1 MANTE
6 YFEYNN
12 GIYPCP
18 LCIAVGRDWQNDD
31 FNESCCIEIEEDV
44 RARTYDT
51 HFEENKKCVLIR
63 FASKKSMNMEVIAHE
78 ALHATLFM
86 LDYIG
91 SVITVDNS
99 EPSCYLLQWVV
110 RCCEEV
116 KLCKTEE
123 NGYRRNKEKEVA
135 TTM

>member
-6 YFEYNN
+6 YIEFNN

-18 LCIAVGRDWQNDD
+18 LCVAVCKDWQNDD
-31 FNESCCIEIEEDV
+31 FDDSCCREIEEDV
-44 RARTYDT
+44 PATTYDT

-63 FASKKSMNMEVIAHE
+63 FASKKAMTMEVIAHE
-78 ALHATLFM
+78 ALHATLFI

-116 KLCKTEE
+116 KLGKTE
-123 NGYRRNKEKEVA
+123 
-135 TTM
+135 

>member
-18 LCIAVGRDWQNDD
+18 LCIAVGRYWKNDD
-31 FNESCCIEIEEDV
+31 FYESCCIEIEEDV

-63 FASKKSMNMEVIAHE
+63 FASKKAMTMEVIAHE
-78 ALHATLFM
+78 ALHATLFI
-86 LDYIG
+86 LGYIG
-91 SVITVDNS
+91 SEITVDNS
-99 EPSCYLLQWVV
+99 EPACYLLQWVV
-110 RCCEEV
+110 RCLEEV
-116 KLCKTEE
+116 KLGKTE
-123 NGYRRNKEKEVA
+123 K
-135 TTM
+135 

>member
-18 LCIAVGRDWQNDD
+18 LCIAVGRDWKNDD
-31 FNESCCIEIEEDV
+31 FYESCCIEIEEDV

-63 FASKKSMNMEVIAHE
+63 FASKKAMTMEVIAHE
-78 ALHATLFM
+78 ALHATLFF

-91 SVITVDNS
+91 SEITVDNS
-99 EPSCYLLQWVV
+99 EPACYLLQWVV
-110 RCCEEV
+110 RCLEEV
-116 KLCKTEE
+116 RLGKVD
-123 NGYRRNKEKEVA
+123 KE
-135 TTM
+135 

>member
-18 LCIAVGRDWQNDD
+18 LCIAVGRDWKNDY
-31 FNESCCIEIEEDV
+31 FYESCCIEIEEDV

-63 FASKKSMNMEVIAHE
+63 FASKKSMTMEVIAHE
-78 ALHATLFM
+78 ALHATMFII
-86 LDYIG
+86 DYIG
-91 SVITVDNS
+91 DCVTV
-99 EPSCYLLQWVV
+99 EHQEHAAYLLQWVV
-110 RCCEEV
+110 RCCEQV
-116 KLCKTEE
+116 KLGKVD
-123 NGYRRNKEKEVA
+123 KE
-135 TTM
+135 

>member
-31 FNESCCIEIEEDV
+31 FDESCCIEIEEYV

-51 HFEENKKCVLIR
+51 HFDENKKCVLIR
-63 FASKKSMNMEVIAHE
+63 FASKKAMTMEVIAHE
-78 ALHATLFM
+78 ALHATMFI

-91 SVITVDNS
+91 ECVTV
-99 EPSCYLLQWVV
+99 EHQEHAAYLLQWVV
-110 RCCEEV
+110 QCCEEV
-116 KLCKTEE
+116 KLGKTE
-123 NGYRRNKEKEVA
+123 
-135 TTM
+135 

>member
-18 LCIAVGRDWQNDD
+18 LCIAVGRDWKNDD
-31 FNESCCIEIEEDV
+31 FDDSCCREIEDDV
-44 RARTYDT
+44 PATTYDT

-63 FASKKSMNMEVIAHE
+63 FASKKSMTMEVIAHE
-78 ALHATLFM
+78 ALHATMFII
-86 LDYIG
+86 DYIG
-91 SVITVDNS
+91 ECVTV
-99 EPSCYLLQWVV
+99 EHQEHAAYLLQWVV

-116 KLCKTEE
+116 KLGKTE
-123 NGYRRNKEKEVA
+123 
-135 TTM
+135 

>member
-31 FNESCCIEIEEDV
+31 FYESCCIEIEEDV

-51 HFEENKKCVLIR
+51 HFEGNKKCVLIR
-63 FASKKSMNMEVIAHE
+63 FASKKAMTMEVIAHE
-78 ALHATLFM
+78 ALHATLFI

-116 KLCKTEE
+116 KLGKV
-123 NGYRRNKEKEVA
+123 NKE
-135 TTM
+135 

>member
-31 FNESCCIEIEEDV
+31 FDEICFQELEGDV
-44 RARTYDT
+44 SARTYDT

-63 FASKKSMNMEVIAHE
+63 FASKKAMTMEVIAHE
-78 ALHATLFM
+78 ALHATLFI

-110 RCCEEV
+110 RCCENV
-116 KLCKTEE
+116 KLGKTEE
-123 NGYRRNKEKEVA
+123 
-135 TTM
+135 

>member
-18 LCIAVGRDWQNDD
+18 LCIAVGRDWKNDD
-31 FNESCCIEIEEDV
+31 FYESCCIEIEEDV

-51 HFEENKKCVLIR
+51 HFEGNKKCVLIR
-63 FASKKSMNMEVIAHE
+63 FASKKSMTMEVIAHE
-78 ALHATLFM
+78 ALHATLFI

-116 KLCKTEE
+116 KLGKV
-123 NGYRRNKEKEVA
+123 NKE
-135 TTM
+135 

>member
-63 FASKKSMNMEVIAHE
+63 FASKKAMTMEVIAHE
-78 ALHATLFM
+78 ALHATLFI

-91 SVITVDNS
+91 SGITVDNS

-116 KLCKTEE
+116 KLGKT
-123 NGYRRNKEKEVA
+123 GKE
-135 TTM
+135 

>member
-18 LCIAVGRDWQNDD
+18 LCVAVGRDWRNDD
-31 FNESCCIEIEEDV
+31 FDEICFQELEGDV
-44 RARTYDT
+44 SARTYDT

-63 FASKKSMNMEVIAHE
+63 FASKKSMTMEVIAHE
-78 ALHATLFM
+78 ALHATLFI

-116 KLCKTEE
+116 KLGKVD
-123 NGYRRNKEKEVA
+123 KE
-135 TTM
+135 

>member
-51 HFEENKKCVLIR
+51 HFEENKKGVLIR
-63 FASKKSMNMEVIAHE
+63 FASKKSMTIEVIAHE
-78 ALHATLFM
+78 ALHATLFI

-110 RCCEEV
+110 RCCEQV
-116 KLCKTEE
+116 KLGKVD
-123 NGYRRNKEKEVA
+123 KV
-135 TTM
+135 

>member
-51 HFEENKKCVLIR
+51 HFEGKRKCVLIR
-63 FASKKSMNMEVIAHE
+63 FASKKAMTMEVIAHE
-78 ALHATLFM
+78 ALHSTLFI
-86 LDYIG
+86 LGYIG
-91 SVITVDNS
+91 SEITVDNS
-99 EPSCYLLQWVV
+99 EPACYLLQWVV

-116 KLCKTEE
+116 KLG
-123 NGYRRNKEKEVA
+123 NVDKE
-135 TTM
+135 

>member
-12 GIYPCP
+12 VIYPCP
-18 LCIAVGRDWQNDD
+18 LCIAVGRDWQNED

-63 FASKKSMNMEVIAHE
+63 FASKKAMTAEVISHE
-78 ALHATLFM
+78 ALHATMFI

-91 SVITVDNS
+91 ECVTV
-99 EPSCYLLQWVV
+99 EHQEHAAYLLQWVV

-116 KLCKTEE
+116 KLGKT
-123 NGYRRNKEKEVA
+123 GKE
-135 TTM
+135 

>member
-18 LCIAVGRDWQNDD
+18 LCIAVGRDLQNDD

-63 FASKKSMNMEVIAHE
+63 FASKKSMTMEVIAHE
-78 ALHATLFM
+78 ALHATLFI

-116 KLCKTEE
+116 KLGKVD
-123 NGYRRNKEKEVA
+123 KE
-135 TTM
+135 

>member
-18 LCIAVGRDWQNDD
+18 LCIAVGRDWKNDD
-31 FNESCCIEIEEDV
+31 FYESCCIEIEEDV

-51 HFEENKKCVLIR
+51 HFEGNKKCVLIR
-63 FASKKSMNMEVIAHE
+63 FASKKAMTMEVIAHE
-78 ALHATLFM
+78 ALHATLFI

-116 KLCKTEE
+116 KLGKV
-123 NGYRRNKEKEVA
+123 NKE
-135 TTM
+135 

>member
-18 LCIAVGRDWQNDD
+18 LCIAVGRDWKNDD
-31 FNESCCIEIEEDV
+31 FYESCCIEIEEDV

-63 FASKKSMNMEVIAHE
+63 FASKKAMTMEVIAHE
-78 ALHATLFM
+78 ALHATLFI

-91 SVITVDNS
+91 SEITVDNS

-116 KLCKTEE
+116 KLGKTE
-123 NGYRRNKEKEVA
+123 
-135 TTM
+135 

>member
-6 YFEYNN
+6 YIEFNN

-18 LCIAVGRDWQNDD
+18 LCIAVGKDWQNDD
-31 FNESCCIEIEEDV
+31 FDESCFQELECDV
-44 RARTYDT
+44 SARTYDT

-63 FASKKSMNMEVIAHE
+63 FASKKAMTMEVIAHE
-78 ALHATLFM
+78 ALHATLFI

-116 KLCKTEE
+116 KLGKTE
-123 NGYRRNKEKEVA
+123 
-135 TTM
+135 

>member
-31 FNESCCIEIEEDV
+31 FDEICFQDLEGDV
-44 RARTYDT
+44 SARTYDT

-63 FASKKSMNMEVIAHE
+63 FASKKAMTMEVIAHE
-78 ALHATLFM
+78 ALHATLFI

-110 RCCEEV
+110 RCCEQV
-116 KLCKTEE
+116 KLGKVD
-123 NGYRRNKEKEVA
+123 KE
-135 TTM
+135 

>member
-1 MANTE
+1 MENTE

-18 LCIAVGRDWQNDD
+18 LCIAVGRDWKNDD
-31 FNESCCIEIEEDV
+31 FNESCCIEIEEYV

-51 HFEENKKCVLIR
+51 HFEEKRKCVLIR
-63 FASKKSMNMEVIAHE
+63 FASKKAMNMEVIAHE
-78 ALHATLFM
+78 ALHATLFI

-91 SVITVDNS
+91 SGITVDNS
-99 EPSCYLLQWVV
+99 EPACYLLQWVV

-116 KLCKTEE
+116 KLGKVD
-123 NGYRRNKEKEVA
+123 KE
-135 TTM
+135 

>member
-12 GIYPCP
+12 VIYPCP

-31 FNESCCIEIEEDV
+31 FDESCCREIEYDV

-63 FASKKSMNMEVIAHE
+63 FASKKKMTAEVIAHE
-78 ALHATLFM
+78 ALHATLFI

-91 SVITVDNS
+91 SGITVDNS
-99 EPSCYLLQWVV
+99 EPACYLLQWVV
-110 RCCEEV
+110 RCCENV
-116 KLCKTEE
+116 KLGKVD
-123 NGYRRNKEKEVA
+123 KE
-135 TTM
+135 

>member
-31 FNESCCIEIEEDV
+31 FDEICFQELEGDV
-44 RARTYDT
+44 SARTYDT
-51 HFEENKKCVLIR
+51 HFMEDKKCVLLR
-63 FASKKSMNMEVIAHE
+63 FASKNKMTAEVIAHE
-78 ALHATLFM
+78 ALHATLFI

-110 RCCEEV
+110 RCCEKV
-116 KLCKTEE
+116 KLGKTEE
-123 NGYRRNKEKEVA
+123 
-135 TTM
+135 

>member
-31 FNESCCIEIEEDV
+31 FDEICFQELEGDV
-44 RARTYDT
+44 SARTYDT

-63 FASKKSMNMEVIAHE
+63 FASKKSMTMEVIAHE
-78 ALHATLFM
+78 ALHATLFI

-116 KLCKTEE
+116 KLGKVD
-123 NGYRRNKEKEVA
+123 K
-135 TTM
+135 

>member
-18 LCIAVGRDWQNDD
+18 LCIAVGKDWQNDD

-51 HFEENKKCVLIR
+51 RFEENKKCVLIS
-63 FASKKSMNMEVIAHE
+63 FASKKAMTMEVIAHE
-78 ALHATLFM
+78 ALHATLFI
-86 LDYIG
+86 LGYIG
-91 SVITVDNS
+91 SEITVDNS
-99 EPSCYLLQWVV
+99 EPACYLLQWVV
-110 RCCEEV
+110 RCLEEV
-116 KLCKTEE
+116 KLGKVD
-123 NGYRRNKEKEVA
+123 KE
-135 TTM
+135 

>member
-6 YFEYNN
+6 YIEFNN

-31 FNESCCIEIEEDV
+31 FYKSCCIEIEEDV

-63 FASKKSMNMEVIAHE
+63 FASKKAMTMEVIAHE
-78 ALHATLFM
+78 ALHATLFI

-116 KLCKTEE
+116 KLGKVD
-123 NGYRRNKEKEVA
+123 KE
-135 TTM
+135 

>member
-31 FNESCCIEIEEDV
+31 FDESCCIEIEEYV

-51 HFEENKKCVLIR
+51 HFDENKKCVLIR
-63 FASKKSMNMEVIAHE
+63 FASKKAMTMEVIAHE
-78 ALHATLFM
+78 ALHATLFI

-116 KLCKTEE
+116 KLGKVD
-123 NGYRRNKEKEVA
+123 K
-135 TTM
+135 